1 MMLANNQERRML
13 TRRDYLKYAALAGGA
28 LALPPGL
35 LKAFE
40 VGDVITRAIPSTGE
54 EIPLVGL
61 GSSATFSRLARSE
74 DVSALRDVI
83 STLLDNGGTVFDTAP
98 SYGASEEVAGG
109 IVQELDATEK
119 VFWATKLNVAG
130 RGGGSAD
137 PDKAWAQI
145 EDSFRYVGK
154 KPIDLI
160 QVHNLADVPTQMGIL
175 KELKEEG
182 KIRYIGVTS
191 TRSSRYSDLAK
202 VMRDE
207 PIDFIGVDYAVDN
220 RESAE
225 MILPLAKEKGIAT
238 LIYLP
243 FGRSRL
249 WSHVKGQAV
258 PEWAQE
264 FGANSWAQFFIK
276 YIAANP
282 AVTCVTPATSKAK
295 HMLDNMGAAFGE
307 LPDAA
312 TRRRMEA
319 LVDGLPS
326 A

>member
-1 MMLANNQERRML
+1 ML
-13 TRRDYLKYAALAGGA
+13 TRREYLKYAALTGGA
-28 LALPPGL
+28 LALNPGL
-35 LKAFE
+35 LRAFE
-40 VGDVITRAIPSTGE
+40 NADLITRAIPSTGE
-54 EIPLVGL
+54 KLPIVGL
-61 GSSATFSRLARSE
+61 GSSATFSSVARGE
-74 DVSALRDVI
+74 DLSALRNVI
-83 STLLDNGGTVFDTAP
+83 NTLLENSGTVFDTAP

-130 RGGGSAD
+130 YGGGSAD
-137 PDKAWAQI
+137 PDKAREQI
-145 EDSFRYVGK
+145 ENSFRYIGK
-154 KPIDLI
+154 NPIDLI

-191 TRSSRYSDLAK
+191 TRASRYPDLAR

-207 PIDFIGVDYAVDN
+207 PVDFIGVDYAVDN
-220 RESAE
+220 RESEE
-225 MILPLAKEKGIAT
+225 MILPLAQEKGIAT

-249 WSHVKGQAV
+249 WARVKGQTV
-258 PEWAQE
+258 PEWARE
-264 FGANSWAQFFIK
+264 FGANTWAQFFIK

-282 AVTCVTPATSKAK
+282 AVTCVTPATSRQN
-295 HMLDNMGAAFGE
+295 HMLDNLGAAYGE
-307 LPDAA
+307 LPDEP
-312 TRRRMEA
+312 TRRRIEKF
-319 LVDGLPS
+319 VDALPS